1 MSAASARL
9 ALALTLAVASAQ
21 PGPMAMTALP
31 VTLPDLTGSAARV
44 FRGVCLSA
52 EVGIA
57 DYAGARIAATTYTF
71 EVREYL
77 KGGGGKTVTFRQVGT
92 PNGGPADLG
101 RAGGLPVYT
110 PGLEY
115 VIFLLPESKAR
126 LTSPAGASRG
136 AFLVSGEDVIIPG
149 DLAGL
154 SSSAAP
160 RGRDATTGA
169 GSERV
174 PYRTVRDAIL
184 QSLAGAPPARR

>member
-1 MSAASARL
+1 MSSVSVRLALVLTLVAASAH
-9 ALALTLAVASAQ
+9 A
-21 PGPMAMTALP
+21 GPMAMTAPP
-31 VTLPDLTGSAARV
+31 VTLAGLTGSAARV

-52 EVGIA
+52 EVGMA
-57 DYAGARIAATTYTF
+57 DYAGARIPATTYTF

-92 PNGGPADLG
+92 PNGGARDLG
-101 RAGGLPVYT
+101 RAAGLPVYA

-136 AFLVSGEDVIIPG
+136 ALLVSGEDVIVPR

-154 SSSAAP
+154 APETP
-160 RGRDATTGA
+160 RGRDGEAAA
-169 GSERV
+169 GSERMS
-174 PYRTVRDAIL
+174 YRAVRDAVL
-184 QSLAGAPPARR
+184 GSLGAPPPARR